1 MIHRA
6 SSPVTQFTHRKTCLR
21 VIVVDCQPVEG
32 AFWFVDLFLEMI
44 SQMMEFIRLF
54 PWAFKV
60 ETFYLSVW
68 VWLRCPWPKIFPK
81 HKNPLLA
88 PKWLPPLAC
97 LHAWIAF
104 AFPPLAL
111 LSLQTPLAFNFA
123 YSFFTFSQDTPT
135 TWCSPSSAAA
145 LMSWRRIWPRSMA
158 ATTLSQTRRGWVLG
172 EMRPIFGRGAP
183 QHAVSC
189 HRQRKELNF
198 DAGVHI
204 LHFIK
209 PTNEPMKCVF
219 F

>member
-1 MIHRA
+1 MDCYVIHRA
-6 SSPVTQFTHRKTCLR
+6 SSPVTQFTHQKTCLR
-21 VIVVDCQPVEG
+21 VIVVGCQPVEG

-88 PKWLPPLAC
+88 LNDCLR
-97 LHAWIAF
+97 LHACMLGLHLPSRPW
-104 AFPPLAL
+104 P
-111 LSLQTPLAFNFA
+111 SSAFNFA

-172 EMRPIFGRGAP
+172 EMRPIFGRGA
-183 QHAVSC
+183 QRMQLHATDNGRS
-189 HRQRKELNF
+189 
-198 DAGVHI
+198 
-204 LHFIK
+204 
-209 PTNEPMKCVF
+209 
-219 F
+219 

>member
-44 SQMMEFIRLF
+44 SQMMEFMRLF

-60 ETFYLSVW
+60 QTFYLWVW

-123 YSFFTFSQDTPT
+123 YSVFYLLSGYPDHMVFSEFRRRFDVLAPHLTKKHGRHYIVT
-135 TWCSPSSAAA
+135 DEKRVSVGWDEADIWAWSAAA
-145 LMSWRRIWPRSMA
+145 CSFMPQTTEGAKFWRRR
-158 ATTLSQTRRGWVLG
+158 T
-172 EMRPIFGRGAP
+172 
-183 QHAVSC
+183 
-189 HRQRKELNF
+189 
-198 DAGVHI
+198 
-204 LHFIK
+204 HFA
-209 PTNEPMKCVF
+209 F
-219 F
+219 H